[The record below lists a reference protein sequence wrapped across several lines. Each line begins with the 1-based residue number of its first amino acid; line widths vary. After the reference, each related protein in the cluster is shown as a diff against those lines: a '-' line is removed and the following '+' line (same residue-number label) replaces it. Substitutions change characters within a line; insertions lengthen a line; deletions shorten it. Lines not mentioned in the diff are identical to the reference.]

1 MRLPIHRQRGMTIIE
16 VLIVLAVFALM
27 VGMILV
33 GFSTSRQAE
42 VIRGVNSVAN
52 TIRYGYDKARVNGT
66 FFRLYINIDERSFS
80 LQEGDGRM
88 YLPATDRDGKIVE
101 IDISKEE
108 ERAERDRR
116 ASEAYNRSLQSQVYG
131 KSAAPVGDDEEGDDE
146 GVEEAGKAPAK
157 ESPSAADAED
167 EELDDANQYRPAPKT
182 VPRRKPP
189 LFSSFEEENAITGIS
204 KPVVLPE
211 GIKIVYVRTDADIKP
226 ITEGEA
232 SLYFFPRGRTQKA
245 HIWLEDEETDGE
257 WTIKVEPLT
266 GRVTI
271 VDGHEELVLPDDPDD
286 EVDDL
291 GNEFGRRTF

>member
-1 MRLPIHRQRGMTIIE
+1 MKRPTHTRERGMTIIE

-66 FFRLYINIDERSFS
+66 YFRLYINMEERSFS
-80 LQEGDGRM
+80 LQEGDDRM

-101 IDISKEE
+101 LDASKEE

-116 ASEAYNRSLQSQVYG
+116 AEEAYNRSLQSQVYG
-131 KSAAPVGDDEEGDDE
+131 RSAATPEDGEEA
-146 GVEEAGKAPAK
+146 GVEEAGA
-157 ESPSAADAED
+157 SPSAADADPED
-167 EELDDANQYRPAPKT
+167 PMESDANAYRPAPKT

-189 LFSSFEEENAITGIS
+189 LFSSFEEENTIS
-204 KPVVLPE
+204 SIAKPIVLPE
-211 GIKIVYVRTDADIKP
+211 GVKITYVRTDSDAKP

-232 SLYFFPRGRTQKA
+232 SIYFFPRGQTQKA
-245 HIWLEDEETDGE
+245 HIQLEDEESDGE

-271 VDGHEELVLPDDPDD
+271 VDGHEDLVLPDDPDD
-286 EVDDL
+286 AEDDL
-291 GNEFGRRTF
+291 GREFGRRTF